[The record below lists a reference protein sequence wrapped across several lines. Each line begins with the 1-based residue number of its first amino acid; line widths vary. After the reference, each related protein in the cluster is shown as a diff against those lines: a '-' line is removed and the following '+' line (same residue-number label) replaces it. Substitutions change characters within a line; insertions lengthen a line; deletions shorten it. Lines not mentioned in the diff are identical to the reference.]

1 MQQMIE
7 KLVDE
12 FAQGKISRRQLVKN
26 LAFTAAAAAGTGAAV
41 PAIAAEPALK
51 ASSINHIS
59 YQVKDYK
66 KSRDFYV
73 NLLGMKVAA
82 EDPKKMR
89 ATLELGGVKLIV
101 RNATPSMVDHISYNI
116 DGWNKSAV
124 EAKLKSHGADPKP
137 EGENGWQFKDPD
149 GMHVQLQG
157 KA

>member
-1 MQQMIE
+1 MEQMIE
-7 KLVDE
+7 KLIDE
-12 FAQGKISRRQLVKN
+12 FTQGRINRRQLVKN
-26 LAFTAAAAAGTGAAV
+26 LAFTAAAAAGAGAI

-66 KSRDFYV
+66 KSRDYYV
-73 NLLGMKVAA
+73 NMLGMKVAA
-82 EDPKKMR
+82 EDEKKQR
-89 ATLELGGVKLIV
+89 ATLELGGIKLIV
-101 RNATPSMVDHISYNI
+101 RNASPSMIDHISYNI